1 MIEAKKLDESNV
13 EITFNIQP
21 LADRLGISK
30 EKLDEKL
37 ADEFM
42 KILGIL

>member
-1 MIEAKKLDESNV
+1 MIDAKNLDKSNY

-30 EKLDEKL
+30 EKLAEKL